1 MPRHTTRL
9 FGRHSLILASTIALA
24 CALCGVARA
33 DCLDDAAAFQHV
45 SVALMRGIAQ
55 VESGMNP
62 NAVNTNTNGTVD
74 IGLMQINSTWLPT
87 LAREGITRESLFDAC
102 TNAYVG
108 AWILSQNIRQLGPN
122 WNAIGAYN
130 SASPDKRLA
139 YARKVYDAIR
149 TMPDSPDTPMPI
161 LPPSFTPP
169 QQAQTYNPFAS
180 LSVSAP
186 PVTRA
191 RTISPASPPAPPQG
205 GPAGP
210 AGTYNFGWTVTGADQ
225 AKPTQVFDDGARVYV
240 QFSDMK
246 HVPAIFTETSAGRV
260 LMSWELQF
268 PYAVVTRPAQTLIFQ
283 LGPFEARAQR
293 SAAAAGMTAQS
304 RDGRHGDG
312 RRIGPGI
319 EETGRCGSECRDE
332 HGRQHDSE
340 THGLGRCA
348 VVREYAVHVGNG
360 GGLAF
365 DREYS
370 RHAADGHHVE
380 HAATRAGSSTGRGR
394 SAVARQRRRA
404 VVHLEVTRV
413 RSHAYRGDRFRAV
426 RGSWDAPRFMTYP
439 RR

>member
-108 AWILSQNIRQLGPN
+108 AWILSQNIRQLGAN
-122 WNAIGAYN
+122 WTAIGAYN
-130 SASPDKRLA
+130 AASPDKRLA

-169 QQAQTYNPFAS
+169 QQVQAYNPFAS

-186 PVTRA
+186 PAARA
-191 RTISPASPPAPPQG
+191 RTLSPAAPPPPPQG

-225 AKPTQVFDDGARVYV
+225 AKPTQVFDDGARIYV

-246 HVPAIFTETSAGRV
+246 HVPAIFTETSSGRV

-268 PYAVVTRPAQTLIFQ
+268 PYAVLTRPAQTLIFQ

-293 SAAAAGMTAQS
+293 GAAGATTQAGAGTAAGAPRSGATTAATTPAGKPHANASAKRTASADALWYLNTPSTSGAAATANTANTAPAS
-304 RDGRHGDG
+304 TSS
-312 RRIGPGI
+312 PSSN
-319 EETGRCGSECRDE
+319 TPA
-332 HGRQHDSE
+332 
-340 THGLGRCA
+340 TWPTA
-348 VVREYAVHVGNG
+348 VTSNTPP
-360 GGLAF
+360 
-365 DREYS
+365 
-370 RHAADGHHVE
+370 
-380 HAATRAGSSTGRGR
+380 AATPQAPAARVST
-394 SAVARQRRRA
+394 
-404 VVHLEVTRV
+404 
-413 RSHAYRGDRFRAV
+413 
-426 RGSWDAPRFMTYP
+426 DALWYISK
-439 RR
+439 

>member
-1 MPRHTTRL
+1 MPRHTTRPL
-9 FGRHSLILASTIALA
+9 SRDTLTIASTLALS
-24 CALCGVARA
+24 CALSGVARA

-45 SVALMRGIAQ
+45 SVSLMRGIAQ

-108 AWILSQNIRQLGPN
+108 AWILSQNIRQLGAN

-191 RTISPASPPAPPQG
+191 RTISPGSPPPPPQG

-293 SAAAAGMTAQS
+293 SAAAAGMTAQAGTAGTATAGAS
-304 RDGRHGDG
+304 ASASKKSAG
-312 RRIGPGI
+312 
-319 EETGRCGSECRDE
+319 T
-332 HGRQHDSE
+332 
-340 THGLGRCA
+340 
-348 VVREYAVHVGNG
+348 
-360 GGLAF
+360 
-365 DREYS
+365 
-370 RHAADGHHVE
+370 AAN
-380 HAATRAGSSTGRGR
+380 AATNTPPNTTAKRTASADALWYLNTPSTSGTATASPSTANIPATLPTAITSNTPPPTPAQAPAAQPSRA
-394 SAVARQRRRA
+394 SA
-404 VVHLEVTRV
+404 
-413 RSHAYRGDRFRAV
+413 
-426 RGSWDAPRFMTYP
+426 DALWYISK
-439 RR
+439 

>member
-1 MPRHTTRL
+1 MPRQTTRSISRATL
-9 FGRHSLILASTIALA
+9 KIAATIAMS
-24 CALCGVARA
+24 CALHGIARA

-45 SVALMRGIAQ
+45 SVSLMRGIAQ

-62 NAVNTNTNGTVD
+62 SAVNTNTNGTVD

-108 AWILSQNIRQLGPN
+108 AWILSQNIRQLGAN

-169 QQAQTYNPFAS
+169 QQAQAYNPFAS

-186 PVTRA
+186 QQVTRP
-191 RTISPASPPAPPQG
+191 RTISSAPPPPPPQG

-225 AKPTQVFDDGARVYV
+225 AKPTQVFDDGARIYV

-246 HVPAIFTETSAGRV
+246 HLPAIFTETSSGRV

-268 PYAVVTRPAQTLIFQ
+268 PYAVLTRPAQTLIFQ

-293 SAAAAGMTAQS
+293 SAGNGAGMTAQS
-304 RDGRHGDG
+304 G
-312 RRIGPGI
+312 
-319 EETGRCGSECRDE
+319 TGGTATAAAAAAGSKK
-332 HGRQHDSE
+332 SAN
-340 THGLGRCA
+340 T
-348 VVREYAVHVGNG
+348 
-360 GGLAF
+360 
-365 DREYS
+365 
-370 RHAADGHHVE
+370 AANAAASP
-380 HAATRAGSSTGRGR
+380 AATASKRTASADALWYVNTPSTSGTTAASPSTANIPATLPTAITSNTPPPAPAQVPAAAAQPSRA
-394 SAVARQRRRA
+394 SA
-404 VVHLEVTRV
+404 
-413 RSHAYRGDRFRAV
+413 
-426 RGSWDAPRFMTYP
+426 DALWYISK
-439 RR
+439 

>member
-1 MPRHTTRL
+1 MSRHTTRPL
-9 FGRHSLILASTIALA
+9 SRHTLTLASTIALS
-24 CALCGVARA
+24 CALSGVARA

-169 QQAQTYNPFAS
+169 QQAQTYNPFSS

-186 PVTRA
+186 PVARA
-191 RTISPASPPAPPQG
+191 RTISPGSPPAAPQG

-293 SAAAAGMTAQS
+293 SAAAAGMTAQAGTATAGAS
-304 RDGRHGDG
+304 ASASKKSAG
-312 RRIGPGI
+312 
-319 EETGRCGSECRDE
+319 T
-332 HGRQHDSE
+332 
-340 THGLGRCA
+340 A
-348 VVREYAVHVGNG
+348 MN
-360 GGLAF
+360 
-365 DREYS
+365 
-370 RHAADGHHVE
+370 
-380 HAATRAGSSTGRGR
+380 AATNTAANTPAKRTASADALWYVNTPSTSGTATASPSTANIPATLPTAITSNTPPPAPAQAPAAQPSRA
-394 SAVARQRRRA
+394 SA
-404 VVHLEVTRV
+404 
-413 RSHAYRGDRFRAV
+413 
-426 RGSWDAPRFMTYP
+426 DALWYISK
-439 RR
+439 

>member
-1 MPRHTTRL
+1 MPRQTARSISHATPK
-9 FGRHSLILASTIALA
+9 LAATIALS
-24 CALCGVARA
+24 CALHGFARA
-33 DCLDDAAAFQHV
+33 DCLDDAATFQKV
-45 SVALMRGIAQ
+45 SVSLLRGIAQ

-108 AWILSQNIRQLGPN
+108 AWILSQNIRQLGAN

-149 TMPDSPDTPMPI
+149 TLPDSPDTPMPI

-169 QQAQTYNPFAS
+169 QQVQAYNPFAS

-186 PVTRA
+186 PVTRP
-191 RTISPASPPAPPQG
+191 RTLAPAAPPPQPQG

-225 AKPTQVFDDGARVYV
+225 AKPTQVFDDGARIYV

-246 HVPAIFTETSAGRV
+246 HVPAIFTETSSGRV

-268 PYAVVTRPAQTLIFQ
+268 PYAVLTRPAQTLIFQ

-293 SAAAAGMTAQS
+293 GAAGTTAQAGAGTAAGTQRSGTTAATAPAAKQPAANASSRRAASADALWYLDTPSTSGSATTASTATTSSSSAPATWPTAVTSNTPPPAATTQPPAAAT
-304 RDGRHGDG
+304 
-312 RRIGPGI
+312 P
-319 EETGRCGSECRDE
+319 
-332 HGRQHDSE
+332 
-340 THGLGRCA
+340 
-348 VVREYAVHVGNG
+348 
-360 GGLAF
+360 
-365 DREYS
+365 
-370 RHAADGHHVE
+370 
-380 HAATRAGSSTGRGR
+380 ATRVNT
-394 SAVARQRRRA
+394 
-404 VVHLEVTRV
+404 
-413 RSHAYRGDRFRAV
+413 
-426 RGSWDAPRFMTYP
+426 DALWYISK
-439 RR
+439 

>member
-1 MPRHTTRL
+1 MPRHTTRSISRKTL
-9 FGRHSLILASTIALA
+9 RVASTIAMS
-24 CALCGVARA
+24 CALHGVARA
-33 DCLDDAAAFQHV
+33 DCLDDAATFQHV
-45 SVALMRGIAQ
+45 SVSLMRGIAQ

-108 AWILSQNIRQLGPN
+108 AWILSQNIRQLGAN

-169 QQAQTYNPFAS
+169 QQAQAYNPFAS
-180 LSVSAP
+180 LSVSAS
-186 PVTRA
+186 PVTRP
-191 RTISPASPPAPPQG
+191 RTVSAAPPPPPPQG

-210 AGTYNFGWTVTGADQ
+210 AGTYNFGWSVTGADQ
-225 AKPTQVFDDGARVYV
+225 AKPTQVFDDGARIYV

-268 PYAVVTRPAQTLIFQ
+268 PYAVLTRPAQTLIFQ
-283 LGPFEARAQR
+283 LGAFEARAQR
-293 SAAAAGMTAQS
+293 SAAAAGMTAQA
-304 RDGRHGDG
+304 G
-312 RRIGPGI
+312 
-319 EETGRCGSECRDE
+319 
-332 HGRQHDSE
+332 
-340 THGLGRCA
+340 
-348 VVREYAVHVGNG
+348 
-360 GGLAF
+360 
-365 DREYS
+365 
-370 RHAADGHHVE
+370 AAGAAPAAASKKPA
-380 HAATRAGSSTGRGR
+380 AATATNAATNTATGSPAKRTASAAALWYLNTPSTSGTSGT
-394 SAVARQRRRA
+394 SAASPSTANLPATLPTAITSNTPPPAPAQA
-404 VVHLEVTRV
+404 QAPAAAAQPSRV
-413 RSHAYRGDRFRAV
+413 ST
-426 RGSWDAPRFMTYP
+426 DALWYISK
-439 RR
+439 

>member
-1 MPRHTTRL
+1 MPRHTTRPL
-9 FGRHSLILASTIALA
+9 SRDTLTLASTIALS

-45 SVALMRGIAQ
+45 SVSLMRGIAQ

-191 RTISPASPPAPPQG
+191 RTVSPAPPPPPQG

-225 AKPTQVFDDGARVYV
+225 AKPTQVFDDGARTYV

-293 SAAAAGMTAQS
+293 GAAAAGMTAQA
-304 RDGRHGDG
+304 GTAG
-312 RRIGPGI
+312 
-319 EETGRCGSECRDE
+319 
-332 HGRQHDSE
+332 
-340 THGLGRCA
+340 
-348 VVREYAVHVGNG
+348 
-360 GGLAF
+360 
-365 DREYS
+365 
-370 RHAADGHHVE
+370 
-380 HAATRAGSSTGRGR
+380 AATAGASASAPASKKSAGTAASTTTNAAANTAAKRTA
-394 SAVARQRRRA
+394 SADALWYVNTPSTSGTATASPSTANVPATLPTA
-404 VVHLEVTRV
+404 VTSNTPPPAPAQAPAAAAQPSRV
-413 RSHAYRGDRFRAV
+413 SA
-426 RGSWDAPRFMTYP
+426 DALWYISK
-439 RR
+439 

>member
-1 MPRHTTRL
+1 MSC
-9 FGRHSLILASTIALA
+9 SLH
-24 CALCGVARA
+24 GVARA
-33 DCLDDAAAFQHV
+33 DCLDDAATFQHV
-45 SVALMRGIAQ
+45 SVSLMRGIAQ

-62 NAVNTNTNGTVD
+62 SAVNTNTNGTVD

-169 QQAQTYNPFAS
+169 QQAQAYNPFAS
-180 LSVSAP
+180 LSASAPQQVTRPRTISSAP
-186 PVTRA
+186 P
-191 RTISPASPPAPPQG
+191 PPPQG

-210 AGTYNFGWTVTGADQ
+210 AGSYNFGWTVTGADQ
-225 AKPTQVFDDGARVYV
+225 AKPTQVFDDGARIYV

-246 HVPAIFTETSAGRV
+246 HVPAIFTETSSGRV

-268 PYAVVTRPAQTLIFQ
+268 PYAVLTRPAQTLIFQ

-293 SAAAAGMTAQS
+293 SAGNGAGMTAQA
-304 RDGRHGDG
+304 G
-312 RRIGPGI
+312 
-319 EETGRCGSECRDE
+319 TGS
-332 HGRQHDSE
+332 
-340 THGLGRCA
+340 T
-348 VVREYAVHVGNG
+348 
-360 GGLAF
+360 
-365 DREYS
+365 
-370 RHAADGHHVE
+370 
-380 HAATRAGSSTGRGR
+380 AATAAAGSKKSANTATNTAAGPAATPAKRTASADALWYVNTPSTSGTTAASPSTANIPATLPTAITSNTPPPAPGQVPAAAAQP
-394 SAVARQRRRA
+394 SRA
-404 VVHLEVTRV
+404 N
-413 RSHAYRGDRFRAV
+413 A
-426 RGSWDAPRFMTYP
+426 DALWYISK
-439 RR
+439 

>member
-1 MPRHTTRL
+1 MPRHTTRPL
-9 FGRHSLILASTIALA
+9 SRRTLTLASTIALS
-24 CALCGVARA
+24 CALGGVARA
-33 DCLDDAAAFQHV
+33 DCLDDAATFQHV
-45 SVALMRGIAQ
+45 SVSLMRGIAQ

-191 RTISPASPPAPPQG
+191 RTISPAAPPPPTQG

-225 AKPTQVFDDGARVYV
+225 AKPTQVFDDGARIYV

-246 HVPAIFTETSAGRV
+246 HVPAIFTETSSGRV

-268 PYAVVTRPAQTLIFQ
+268 PYAVLTRPAQTLIFQ

-293 SAAAAGMTAQS
+293 GAAAAGMTAQ
-304 RDGRHGDG
+304 
-312 RRIGPGI
+312 
-319 EETGRCGSECRDE
+319 
-332 HGRQHDSE
+332 
-340 THGLGRCA
+340 
-348 VVREYAVHVGNG
+348 G
-360 GGLAF
+360 GTAG
-365 DREYS
+365 
-370 RHAADGHHVE
+370 AAGTATASKKSAGTAANAAPNMTAKRTASADALWYVNTPSTSGTAAASPSTANIPATLPTAITSNAPPPAPAQAP
-380 HAATRAGSSTGRGR
+380 AATAQPSRA
-394 SAVARQRRRA
+394 SA
-404 VVHLEVTRV
+404 
-413 RSHAYRGDRFRAV
+413 
-426 RGSWDAPRFMTYP
+426 DALWYISK
-439 RR
+439 

>member
-1 MPRHTTRL
+1 MPRHTSRPL
-9 FGRHSLILASTIALA
+9 GRATPTIASTIALS

-45 SVALMRGIAQ
+45 SVSLMRGIAQ

-191 RTISPASPPAPPQG
+191 RTISPASPPPPPQG

-293 SAAAAGMTAQS
+293 GAAAAGMTAQA
-304 RDGRHGDG
+304 GTAGTA
-312 RRIGPGI
+312 
-319 EETGRCGSECRDE
+319 TGGASKK
-332 HGRQHDSE
+332 S
-340 THGLGRCA
+340 A
-348 VVREYAVHVGNG
+348 
-360 GGLAF
+360 
-365 DREYS
+365 S
-370 RHAADGHHVE
+370 AAAN
-380 HAATRAGSSTGRGR
+380 AATNAAPNTAAKRTASADALWYVNTPSTSGTAAASPSTANIPATLPTAITSNTPPPAPAQAPAAQPSRA
-394 SAVARQRRRA
+394 SA
-404 VVHLEVTRV
+404 
-413 RSHAYRGDRFRAV
+413 
-426 RGSWDAPRFMTYP
+426 DALWYISK
-439 RR
+439 

>member
-1 MPRHTTRL
+1 MPRHITRPL
-9 FGRHSLILASTIALA
+9 SRDTLTVASTIALS

-45 SVALMRGIAQ
+45 SVSLMRGIAQ

-191 RTISPASPPAPPQG
+191 RSISPAAPPPPPQG

-225 AKPTQVFDDGARVYV
+225 AKPTQVFDDGARIYV

-246 HVPAIFTETSAGRV
+246 HVPAIFTETSSGRV

-268 PYAVVTRPAQTLIFQ
+268 PYAVLTRPAQTLIFQ

-293 SAAAAGMTAQS
+293 GAAGMTAQ
-304 RDGRHGDG
+304 GGAG
-312 RRIGPGI
+312 
-319 EETGRCGSECRDE
+319 TGTQRSGA
-332 HGRQHDSE
+332 
-340 THGLGRCA
+340 TTA
-348 VVREYAVHVGNG
+348 TA
-360 GGLAF
+360 
-365 DREYS
+365 
-370 RHAADGHHVE
+370 
-380 HAATRAGSSTGRGR
+380 AATAPAAKQQAANASTKRTASADALWYLNTPSTSGSASTASTANGAPA
-394 SAVARQRRRA
+394 SAPSNMPATWPTA
-404 VVHLEVTRV
+404 VTSNTPPPAMPQAPAAATPATRV
-413 RSHAYRGDRFRAV
+413 ST
-426 RGSWDAPRFMTYP
+426 DALWYISK
-439 RR
+439 

>member
-1 MPRHTTRL
+1 MPRHTTRPL
-9 FGRHSLILASTIALA
+9 SRDTLTLVSTIALS

-45 SVALMRGIAQ
+45 SVSLMRGIAQ

-191 RTISPASPPAPPQG
+191 RTVSPAPPPPPQG

-225 AKPTQVFDDGARVYV
+225 AKPTQVFDDGARIYV

-293 SAAAAGMTAQS
+293 GAAAAGMTAQA
-304 RDGRHGDG
+304 G
-312 RRIGPGI
+312 
-319 EETGRCGSECRDE
+319 T
-332 HGRQHDSE
+332 
-340 THGLGRCA
+340 
-348 VVREYAVHVGNG
+348 
-360 GGLAF
+360 
-365 DREYS
+365 
-370 RHAADGHHVE
+370 AA
-380 HAATRAGSSTGRGR
+380 AATAGASASASKKSAGTAANTTTNAAANTAAKRTASADALWYVNTPSTSGTATASPSTANVPATLPTAVTSNTPPPAPAQAPAAAAQPSRV
-394 SAVARQRRRA
+394 SA
-404 VVHLEVTRV
+404 
-413 RSHAYRGDRFRAV
+413 
-426 RGSWDAPRFMTYP
+426 DALWYISK
-439 RR
+439 

>member
-1 MPRHTTRL
+1 MPRHTTRPL
-9 FGRHSLILASTIALA
+9 SRDTLPLVSTIALS

-45 SVALMRGIAQ
+45 SVSLMRGIAQ

-191 RTISPASPPAPPQG
+191 RTVSPAPPQG

-225 AKPTQVFDDGARVYV
+225 AKPTQVFDDGARIYV

-293 SAAAAGMTAQS
+293 GAAAAGMTAQA
-304 RDGRHGDG
+304 GTAG
-312 RRIGPGI
+312 
-319 EETGRCGSECRDE
+319 
-332 HGRQHDSE
+332 
-340 THGLGRCA
+340 
-348 VVREYAVHVGNG
+348 
-360 GGLAF
+360 
-365 DREYS
+365 
-370 RHAADGHHVE
+370 
-380 HAATRAGSSTGRGR
+380 AATAGASASASASASKKSAGTAANTTTNAAANTAAKRTASADALWYVNTPSTSGTATASPSTANVPATLPTAVTSNTPPPAPAQAPAAAAQPSRV
-394 SAVARQRRRA
+394 SA
-404 VVHLEVTRV
+404 
-413 RSHAYRGDRFRAV
+413 
-426 RGSWDAPRFMTYP
+426 DALWYISK
-439 RR
+439 

>member
-1 MPRHTTRL
+1 MPRHTTRSISRKTL
-9 FGRHSLILASTIALA
+9 RVASTIAMS
-24 CALCGVARA
+24 CALHGVARA
-33 DCLDDAAAFQHV
+33 DCLDDAATFQHV
-45 SVALMRGIAQ
+45 SVSLMRGIAQ

-108 AWILSQNIRQLGPN
+108 AWILSQNIRQLGAN

-169 QQAQTYNPFAS
+169 QQAQAYNPFAS
-180 LSVSAP
+180 LSVSAS
-186 PVTRA
+186 PVTRP
-191 RTISPASPPAPPQG
+191 RTVSAAPPPPPPQG

-210 AGTYNFGWTVTGADQ
+210 AGTYNFGWSVTGADQ
-225 AKPTQVFDDGARVYV
+225 AKPTQVFDDGARIYV

-268 PYAVVTRPAQTLIFQ
+268 PYAVLTRPAQTLIFQ
-283 LGPFEARAQR
+283 LGAFEARAQR
-293 SAAAAGMTAQS
+293 SAAAAGMTAQA
-304 RDGRHGDG
+304 G
-312 RRIGPGI
+312 
-319 EETGRCGSECRDE
+319 
-332 HGRQHDSE
+332 
-340 THGLGRCA
+340 
-348 VVREYAVHVGNG
+348 
-360 GGLAF
+360 
-365 DREYS
+365 
-370 RHAADGHHVE
+370 AAGAAPAAASKKPA
-380 HAATRAGSSTGRGR
+380 AATATNAATNTATGSPAKRTASADALWYLNTPSTSGTSGT
-394 SAVARQRRRA
+394 SAASPSTANLPATLPTAITSNTPPPAPAQA
-404 VVHLEVTRV
+404 QAPAAAAQPSRV
-413 RSHAYRGDRFRAV
+413 ST
-426 RGSWDAPRFMTYP
+426 DALWYISK
-439 RR
+439 

>member
-1 MPRHTTRL
+1 MPRQTARSISHATPK
-9 FGRHSLILASTIALA
+9 IAATIALS
-24 CALCGVARA
+24 CALHGFARA
-33 DCLDDAAAFQHV
+33 DCLDDAATFQKV
-45 SVALMRGIAQ
+45 SVSLLRGIAQ

-87 LAREGITRESLFDAC
+87 LAREGISRESLFDAC

-108 AWILSQNIRQLGPN
+108 AWILSQNIRQLGAN

-169 QQAQTYNPFAS
+169 QQVQAYNPFAS
-180 LSVSAP
+180 LSVSTP
-186 PVTRA
+186 PVARA
-191 RTISPASPPAPPQG
+191 RTLAPAAPPPQPQG

-225 AKPTQVFDDGARVYV
+225 AKPTQVFDDGARIYV

-246 HVPAIFTETSAGRV
+246 HVPAIFTETSSGRV

-268 PYAVVTRPAQTLIFQ
+268 PYAVLTRPAQTLIFQ

-293 SAAAAGMTAQS
+293 GAAGATAQAGTGAGAAAGTARS
-304 RDGRHGDG
+304 GA
-312 RRIGPGI
+312 
-319 EETGRCGSECRDE
+319 T
-332 HGRQHDSE
+332 
-340 THGLGRCA
+340 
-348 VVREYAVHVGNG
+348 
-360 GGLAF
+360 
-365 DREYS
+365 
-370 RHAADGHHVE
+370 
-380 HAATRAGSSTGRGR
+380 AATAATAPTVKHTANALWYIDTASTSGSTATSSTANT
-394 SAVARQRRRA
+394 STASTTSQTPATWPTAVTSNPPPPVATPQAPAATKPAAR
-404 VVHLEVTRV
+404 VST
-413 RSHAYRGDRFRAV
+413 
-426 RGSWDAPRFMTYP
+426 DALWYISK
-439 RR
+439 

>member
-1 MPRHTTRL
+1 MPRQTTRSISRDTL
-9 FGRHSLILASTIALA
+9 KIAATIALS
-24 CALCGVARA
+24 CALAGVARA

-45 SVALMRGIAQ
+45 SVSLMRGIAQ

-62 NAVNTNTNGTVD
+62 SAVNTNTNGTVD

-108 AWILSQNIRQLGPN
+108 AWILSQNIRQLGAN

-169 QQAQTYNPFAS
+169 QQAQAYNPFAS

-186 PVTRA
+186 QQVTRP
-191 RTISPASPPAPPQG
+191 RTISSAPPPPPPQG

-210 AGTYNFGWTVTGADQ
+210 AGSYNFGWTVTGADQ
-225 AKPTQVFDDGARVYV
+225 AKPTQVFDDGARIYV

-246 HVPAIFTETSAGRV
+246 HVPAIFTETSSGRV

-268 PYAVVTRPAQTLIFQ
+268 PYAVLTRPAQTLIFQ

-293 SAAAAGMTAQS
+293 SAGNGAGMTAQA
-304 RDGRHGDG
+304 G
-312 RRIGPGI
+312 
-319 EETGRCGSECRDE
+319 TGGAAAAAGSKK
-332 HGRQHDSE
+332 SAN
-340 THGLGRCA
+340 TA
-348 VVREYAVHVGNG
+348 TNT
-360 GGLAF
+360 
-365 DREYS
+365 
-370 RHAADGHHVE
+370 AANPAA
-380 HAATRAGSSTGRGR
+380 AATAAKRTASADALWYVNTPSTSGTAAASPSTANMPATLPTAITSNTPPPAPAQVPAAAAQPSRA
-394 SAVARQRRRA
+394 SA
-404 VVHLEVTRV
+404 
-413 RSHAYRGDRFRAV
+413 
-426 RGSWDAPRFMTYP
+426 DALWYISK
-439 RR
+439 

>member
-1 MPRHTTRL
+1 MPRHTTRPL
-9 FGRHSLILASTIALA
+9 SRDTLTLVSTIALS

-45 SVALMRGIAQ
+45 SVSLMRGIAQ

-191 RTISPASPPAPPQG
+191 RTVSPAPPPPPQG

-225 AKPTQVFDDGARVYV
+225 AKPTQVFDDGARIYV

-293 SAAAAGMTAQS
+293 GAAAAGMTAQA
-304 RDGRHGDG
+304 GTAG
-312 RRIGPGI
+312 
-319 EETGRCGSECRDE
+319 
-332 HGRQHDSE
+332 
-340 THGLGRCA
+340 
-348 VVREYAVHVGNG
+348 
-360 GGLAF
+360 
-365 DREYS
+365 
-370 RHAADGHHVE
+370 
-380 HAATRAGSSTGRGR
+380 AATAGASASASASKKSAGTAANTTTNAAANTAAKRTASADALWYVNTPSTSGTATASPSTANVPATLPTAVTSNTPPPAPAQAPAAAAQPSRV
-394 SAVARQRRRA
+394 SA
-404 VVHLEVTRV
+404 
-413 RSHAYRGDRFRAV
+413 
-426 RGSWDAPRFMTYP
+426 DALWYISK
-439 RR
+439 

>member
-1 MPRHTTRL
+1 MPRQTTRSISRDTL
-9 FGRHSLILASTIALA
+9 KIAATIALS
-24 CALCGVARA
+24 CALAGVARA

-45 SVALMRGIAQ
+45 SVSLMRGIAQ

-62 NAVNTNTNGTVD
+62 SAVNTNTNGTVD

-108 AWILSQNIRQLGPN
+108 AWILSQNIRQLGAN

-169 QQAQTYNPFAS
+169 QQAQAYNPFAS

-186 PVTRA
+186 QQVTRP
-191 RTISPASPPAPPQG
+191 RTISSAPPPPPPQG

-210 AGTYNFGWTVTGADQ
+210 AGSYNFGWTVTGADQ
-225 AKPTQVFDDGARVYV
+225 AKPTQVFDDGARIYV

-246 HVPAIFTETSAGRV
+246 HVPAIFTETSSGRV

-268 PYAVVTRPAQTLIFQ
+268 PYAVLTRPAQTLIFQ

-293 SAAAAGMTAQS
+293 SAGNGAGMTAQA
-304 RDGRHGDG
+304 G
-312 RRIGPGI
+312 
-319 EETGRCGSECRDE
+319 TGG
-332 HGRQHDSE
+332 
-340 THGLGRCA
+340 
-348 VVREYAVHVGNG
+348 
-360 GGLAF
+360 
-365 DREYS
+365 
-370 RHAADGHHVE
+370 AAAAAGAKKSAN
-380 HAATRAGSSTGRGR
+380 AATSTAANPAAAKRTASADALWYVNTPSTSGTAAASPSTANIPATLPTAITSNTPPPAPAQVPAATAQPSRA
-394 SAVARQRRRA
+394 SA
-404 VVHLEVTRV
+404 
-413 RSHAYRGDRFRAV
+413 
-426 RGSWDAPRFMTYP
+426 DALWYISK
-439 RR
+439 

>member
-1 MPRHTTRL
+1 MPRHTTRPL
-9 FGRHSLILASTIALA
+9 SRDTLNLASTIALS

-45 SVALMRGIAQ
+45 SVSLMRGIAQ

-191 RTISPASPPAPPQG
+191 RTVSPAPPPPPQG

-225 AKPTQVFDDGARVYV
+225 AKPTQVFDDGARIYV

-293 SAAAAGMTAQS
+293 GAAAAGMTAQA
-304 RDGRHGDG
+304 GTAG
-312 RRIGPGI
+312 
-319 EETGRCGSECRDE
+319 
-332 HGRQHDSE
+332 
-340 THGLGRCA
+340 
-348 VVREYAVHVGNG
+348 
-360 GGLAF
+360 
-365 DREYS
+365 
-370 RHAADGHHVE
+370 
-380 HAATRAGSSTGRGR
+380 AATAGASASASASKKSAGTAANTTTNAAANTAAKRTASADALWYVNTPSTSGTATASPSTANIPATLPTAVTSNTPPPAPAQAPAAAAPPSRV
-394 SAVARQRRRA
+394 SA
-404 VVHLEVTRV
+404 
-413 RSHAYRGDRFRAV
+413 
-426 RGSWDAPRFMTYP
+426 DALWYISK
-439 RR
+439 

>member
-1 MPRHTTRL
+1 MPRQTARSISHATPK
-9 FGRHSLILASTIALA
+9 IAATIALS
-24 CALCGVARA
+24 CALHGFAQA
-33 DCLDDAAAFQHV
+33 DCLDDAATFQKV
-45 SVALMRGIAQ
+45 SVSLLRGIAQ

-108 AWILSQNIRQLGPN
+108 AWILSQNIRQLGAN

-130 SASPDKRLA
+130 AASPDKRLA

-169 QQAQTYNPFAS
+169 QQVQPYNPFAS

-186 PVTRA
+186 PVARA
-191 RTISPASPPAPPQG
+191 RTLAPAAPPPQPQG

-225 AKPTQVFDDGARVYV
+225 AKPTQVFDDGARIYV

-246 HVPAIFTETSAGRV
+246 HVPAIFTETSSGRV

-268 PYAVVTRPAQTLIFQ
+268 PYAVLTRPAQTLIFQ

-293 SAAAAGMTAQS
+293 GAGAAAAATAQGGTGTTAGTQ
-304 RDGRHGDG
+304 R
-312 RRIGPGI
+312 PGA
-319 EETGRCGSECRDE
+319 TA
-332 HGRQHDSE
+332 
-340 THGLGRCA
+340 T
-348 VVREYAVHVGNG
+348 
-360 GGLAF
+360 
-365 DREYS
+365 
-370 RHAADGHHVE
+370 
-380 HAATRAGSSTGRGR
+380 AATAAAAPTAKHGANASAKRTTSSDALWYIDTASTSGSAATASTANSSPA
-394 SAVARQRRRA
+394 SATSPTPATWPTAVTSNTPAPVATPQA
-404 VVHLEVTRV
+404 PATTKPAARV
-413 RSHAYRGDRFRAV
+413 ST
-426 RGSWDAPRFMTYP
+426 DALWYISK
-439 RR
+439 

>member
-1 MPRHTTRL
+1 MPRQTARSMNHATPK
-9 FGRHSLILASTIALA
+9 IAATIALS
-24 CALCGVARA
+24 CALHGFARA
-33 DCLDDAAAFQHV
+33 DCLDDAATFQKV
-45 SVALMRGIAQ
+45 SVSLLRGIAQ

-87 LAREGITRESLFDAC
+87 LAREGISRESLFDAC

-108 AWILSQNIRQLGPN
+108 AWILSQNIRQLGAN

-169 QQAQTYNPFAS
+169 QQVQAYNPFAS

-186 PVTRA
+186 PAARA
-191 RTISPASPPAPPQG
+191 RTLAPAAPPPPPQG

-225 AKPTQVFDDGARVYV
+225 AKPTQVFDDGARIYV

-246 HVPAIFTETSAGRV
+246 HVPAIFTETSSGRV

-268 PYAVVTRPAQTLIFQ
+268 PYAVLTRPAQTLIFQ

-293 SAAAAGMTAQS
+293 GAAGATAQAGTGTAAGTQRSGAAATAATSPTVKHTSDASAKRTASSDALWYIDTASTSGSAATSSTANTSTTSTTSQT
-304 RDGRHGDG
+304 
-312 RRIGPGI
+312 PA
-319 EETGRCGSECRDE
+319 TWP
-332 HGRQHDSE
+332 
-340 THGLGRCA
+340 TA
-348 VVREYAVHVGNG
+348 VTSNTPPPVATPQ
-360 GGLAF
+360 AP
-365 DREYS
+365 
-370 RHAADGHHVE
+370 
-380 HAATRAGSSTGRGR
+380 AATKPAARVST
-394 SAVARQRRRA
+394 
-404 VVHLEVTRV
+404 
-413 RSHAYRGDRFRAV
+413 
-426 RGSWDAPRFMTYP
+426 DALWYLSK
-439 RR
+439 

>member
-1 MPRHTTRL
+1 M
-9 FGRHSLILASTIALA
+9 S
-24 CALCGVARA
+24 CALHGVARA

-45 SVALMRGIAQ
+45 SVSLMRGIAQ

-62 NAVNTNTNGTVD
+62 SAVNTNTNGTVD

-108 AWILSQNIRQLGPN
+108 AWILSQNIRQLGAN

-169 QQAQTYNPFAS
+169 QQAQAYNPFAS

-186 PVTRA
+186 QQVTRP
-191 RTISPASPPAPPQG
+191 RTISSAPPPPPQG

-225 AKPTQVFDDGARVYV
+225 AKPTQVFDDGARIYV

-246 HVPAIFTETSAGRV
+246 HLPAIFTETSSGRV

-268 PYAVVTRPAQTLIFQ
+268 PYAVLTRPAQTLIFQ

-293 SAAAAGMTAQS
+293 SAGNGAGMTAQA
-304 RDGRHGDG
+304 G
-312 RRIGPGI
+312 
-319 EETGRCGSECRDE
+319 TGSTATAAGSKK
-332 HGRQHDSE
+332 S
-340 THGLGRCA
+340 A
-348 VVREYAVHVGNG
+348 N
-360 GGLAF
+360 
-365 DREYS
+365 
-370 RHAADGHHVE
+370 AAANAAASP
-380 HAATRAGSSTGRGR
+380 AATASKRTASADALWYVNTPSTSGTTAASPSTANVPATLPTAITSNTPPPAPAQVPAAAAQPSRA
-394 SAVARQRRRA
+394 SA
-404 VVHLEVTRV
+404 
-413 RSHAYRGDRFRAV
+413 
-426 RGSWDAPRFMTYP
+426 DALWYISK
-439 RR
+439 

>member
-1 MPRHTTRL
+1 MPRHITRPL
-9 FGRHSLILASTIALA
+9 SRDTLTIASTIALS

-45 SVALMRGIAQ
+45 SVSLMRGIAQ

-191 RTISPASPPAPPQG
+191 RTISPAAPPPPTQG

-225 AKPTQVFDDGARVYV
+225 AKPTQVFDDGARIYV

-246 HVPAIFTETSAGRV
+246 HVPAIFTETSSGRV

-268 PYAVVTRPAQTLIFQ
+268 PYAVLTRPAQTLIFQ

-293 SAAAAGMTAQS
+293 GAAAAGMTAQAGTANTANTATAGASASASKKSASTAANAAPNTTAKRTASADALWYVNTPSTSGTAAASPSTANIPATLPTAITSNTPPPAPAQAPAAAAQPS
-304 RDGRHGDG
+304 RV
-312 RRIGPGI
+312 
-319 EETGRCGSECRDE
+319 S
-332 HGRQHDSE
+332 
-340 THGLGRCA
+340 
-348 VVREYAVHVGNG
+348 
-360 GGLAF
+360 
-365 DREYS
+365 
-370 RHAADGHHVE
+370 AD
-380 HAATRAGSSTGRGR
+380 ALWYLSK
-394 SAVARQRRRA
+394 
-404 VVHLEVTRV
+404 
-413 RSHAYRGDRFRAV
+413 
-426 RGSWDAPRFMTYP
+426 
-439 RR
+439 

>member
-1 MPRHTTRL
+1 MPRQTTRSISRDTL
-9 FGRHSLILASTIALA
+9 KIAATIALS
-24 CALCGVARA
+24 CALAGVARA

-45 SVALMRGIAQ
+45 SVSLMRGIAQ

-62 NAVNTNTNGTVD
+62 SAVNTNTNGTVD

-108 AWILSQNIRQLGPN
+108 AWILWQNIRQLGAN

-169 QQAQTYNPFAS
+169 QQAQAYNPFAS

-186 PVTRA
+186 QQVTRP
-191 RTISPASPPAPPQG
+191 RTISSAPPPPPPQG

-210 AGTYNFGWTVTGADQ
+210 AGSYNFGWTVTGADQ
-225 AKPTQVFDDGARVYV
+225 AKPTQVFDDGARIYV

-246 HVPAIFTETSAGRV
+246 HVPAIFTETSSGRV

-268 PYAVVTRPAQTLIFQ
+268 PYAVLTRPAQTLIFQ

-293 SAAAAGMTAQS
+293 SAGNGAGMTAQA
-304 RDGRHGDG
+304 G
-312 RRIGPGI
+312 
-319 EETGRCGSECRDE
+319 TGG
-332 HGRQHDSE
+332 
-340 THGLGRCA
+340 
-348 VVREYAVHVGNG
+348 
-360 GGLAF
+360 
-365 DREYS
+365 
-370 RHAADGHHVE
+370 AAAAAGAKKSAN
-380 HAATRAGSSTGRGR
+380 AATSTAANPAAAATAAKRTASADALWYVNTPSTSGTAAASPSTENIPATLPTAITSNTPPPAPAQVPAAAAQPSRA
-394 SAVARQRRRA
+394 SA
-404 VVHLEVTRV
+404 
-413 RSHAYRGDRFRAV
+413 
-426 RGSWDAPRFMTYP
+426 DALWYISK
-439 RR
+439 

>member
-1 MPRHTTRL
+1 MNHATPK
-9 FGRHSLILASTIALA
+9 IAATIALS
-24 CALCGVARA
+24 CALHGFARA
-33 DCLDDAAAFQHV
+33 DCLDDAATFQKV
-45 SVALMRGIAQ
+45 SVSLLRGIAQ

-87 LAREGITRESLFDAC
+87 LAREGISRESLFDAC

-108 AWILSQNIRQLGPN
+108 AWILSQNIRQLGAN

-169 QQAQTYNPFAS
+169 QQVQAYNPFAS

-186 PVTRA
+186 PAARA
-191 RTISPASPPAPPQG
+191 RTLAPAAPPPQPQG

-225 AKPTQVFDDGARVYV
+225 AKPTQVFDDGARIYV

-246 HVPAIFTETSAGRV
+246 HVPAIFTETSSGRV

-268 PYAVVTRPAQTLIFQ
+268 PYAVLTRPAQTLIFQ

-293 SAAAAGMTAQS
+293 GAAGATAPA
-304 RDGRHGDG
+304 G
-312 RRIGPGI
+312 
-319 EETGRCGSECRDE
+319 TGNAAGTQRS
-332 HGRQHDSE
+332 
-340 THGLGRCA
+340 
-348 VVREYAVHVGNG
+348 G
-360 GGLAF
+360 GAATAAT
-365 DREYS
+365 S
-370 RHAADGHHVE
+370 PTTKHAADASAKRTTSSDALWYIDTASTSGS
-380 HAATRAGSSTGRGR
+380 AATSSTANT
-394 SAVARQRRRA
+394 STASTTSQTPATWPTAVTSNTPPPVATPQAPAATKPAAR
-404 VVHLEVTRV
+404 VST
-413 RSHAYRGDRFRAV
+413 
-426 RGSWDAPRFMTYP
+426 DALWYLSK
-439 RR
+439 

>member
-1 MPRHTTRL
+1 MPRHTTRPL
-9 FGRHSLILASTIALA
+9 SRDTLTLASTIALS

-45 SVALMRGIAQ
+45 SVSLMRGIAQ

-191 RTISPASPPAPPQG
+191 RTVSPAPPPPPQG

-225 AKPTQVFDDGARVYV
+225 AKPTQVFDDGARIYV

-293 SAAAAGMTAQS
+293 GAAAAGMTAQA
-304 RDGRHGDG
+304 GTAG
-312 RRIGPGI
+312 
-319 EETGRCGSECRDE
+319 
-332 HGRQHDSE
+332 
-340 THGLGRCA
+340 
-348 VVREYAVHVGNG
+348 
-360 GGLAF
+360 
-365 DREYS
+365 
-370 RHAADGHHVE
+370 
-380 HAATRAGSSTGRGR
+380 AATAGASASASASASKKSAGTAANTTTTAATNTAAKRTASADALWYVNTPSTSGTATASPSTANVPATLPTAVTSNTPPPAPAQAPAAAAQPSRV
-394 SAVARQRRRA
+394 SA
-404 VVHLEVTRV
+404 
-413 RSHAYRGDRFRAV
+413 
-426 RGSWDAPRFMTYP
+426 DALWYISK
-439 RR
+439 

>member
-1 MPRHTTRL
+1 MPRHTTRPL
-9 FGRHSLILASTIALA
+9 SRDTLTLASTIALS

-45 SVALMRGIAQ
+45 SVSLMRGIAQ

-191 RTISPASPPAPPQG
+191 RTVSPAPPPPPQG

-225 AKPTQVFDDGARVYV
+225 AKPTQVFDDGARIYV

-293 SAAAAGMTAQS
+293 GAAAAGMTAQA
-304 RDGRHGDG
+304 GTAG
-312 RRIGPGI
+312 
-319 EETGRCGSECRDE
+319 
-332 HGRQHDSE
+332 
-340 THGLGRCA
+340 
-348 VVREYAVHVGNG
+348 
-360 GGLAF
+360 
-365 DREYS
+365 
-370 RHAADGHHVE
+370 
-380 HAATRAGSSTGRGR
+380 AATAGASASASKKSAGTAANTTTNAAANTAAKRTASADALWYVNTPSTSGTAAASPSTANVPATLPTAVTSNTPPPAPAQAPAAAAQPSRV
-394 SAVARQRRRA
+394 SA
-404 VVHLEVTRV
+404 
-413 RSHAYRGDRFRAV
+413 
-426 RGSWDAPRFMTYP
+426 DALWYISK
-439 RR
+439 

>member
-1 MPRHTTRL
+1 MPCQTTRSISRETL
-9 FGRHSLILASTIALA
+9 KIASTIAMS
-24 CALCGVARA
+24 CALHGVARA

-169 QQAQTYNPFAS
+169 QQNQAYNPFAS

-186 PVTRA
+186 QQVTRP
-191 RTISPASPPAPPQG
+191 RTISSAPPPPPQG

-210 AGTYNFGWTVTGADQ
+210 AGTYNFGWSVTGADQ
-225 AKPTQVFDDGARVYV
+225 AKPTQVFDDGARIYV

-246 HVPAIFTETSAGRV
+246 HVPAIFTETSSGRV

-268 PYAVVTRPAQTLIFQ
+268 PYAVLTRPAQTLIFQ

-293 SAAAAGMTAQS
+293 GAAGGAGMTAQTGTTAQ
-304 RDGRHGDG
+304 R
-312 RRIGPGI
+312 PG
-319 EETGRCGSECRDE
+319 
-332 HGRQHDSE
+332 
-340 THGLGRCA
+340 
-348 VVREYAVHVGNG
+348 
-360 GGLAF
+360 
-365 DREYS
+365 
-370 RHAADGHHVE
+370 
-380 HAATRAGSSTGRGR
+380 AATAAASHSKKSADAAATTAANSAAKRTVSTDALWYLNTPSTSGSSAASPST
-394 SAVARQRRRA
+394 SNIPATLPTAVTSNTPPA
-404 VVHLEVTRV
+404 VPAQAPAQPSRV
-413 RSHAYRGDRFRAV
+413 ST
-426 RGSWDAPRFMTYP
+426 DALWYISK
-439 RR
+439 

>member
-1 MPRHTTRL
+1 MPCQTVR
-9 FGRHSLILASTIALA
+9 SLSRETLKIASTLAISAALH
-24 CALCGVARA
+24 GVARA

-45 SVALMRGIAQ
+45 SVSLLRGIAQ

-87 LAREGITRESLFDAC
+87 LAREGITQQSLFDAC

-130 SASPDKRLA
+130 SASPDKRLV

-169 QQAQTYNPFAS
+169 QQAYNPFAS
-180 LSVSAP
+180 LSAPAPQVTRPRTIASPAAIPAAP
-186 PVTRA
+186 P
-191 RTISPASPPAPPQG
+191 PG

-225 AKPTQVFDDGARVYV
+225 AKPTQVFDDGARIYV

-268 PYAVVTRPAQTLIFQ
+268 PYAVLTRPAQTLIFQ

-293 SAAAAGMTAQS
+293 GGAGAAGATAQAGTAPQPATTAAS
-304 RDGRHGDG
+304 
-312 RRIGPGI
+312 PASKKAT
-319 EETGRCGSECRDE
+319 ET
-332 HGRQHDSE
+332 
-340 THGLGRCA
+340 
-348 VVREYAVHVGNG
+348 
-360 GGLAF
+360 
-365 DREYS
+365 
-370 RHAADGHHVE
+370 AAR
-380 HAATRAGSSTGRGR
+380 AATNAAGKRTASTDALWYLNTPSTAGTASTTSTAEAANTPSTANLPATWPTAVTSATPPAATTQPPAATKSPSRA
-394 SAVARQRRRA
+394 SA
-404 VVHLEVTRV
+404 
-413 RSHAYRGDRFRAV
+413 
-426 RGSWDAPRFMTYP
+426 DALWYISK
-439 RR
+439 

>member
-1 MPRHTTRL
+1 M
-9 FGRHSLILASTIALA
+9 S
-24 CALCGVARA
+24 CALHGVARA

-45 SVALMRGIAQ
+45 SVSLMRGIAQ

-62 NAVNTNTNGTVD
+62 RAVNTNTNGTVD

-87 LAREGITRESLFDAC
+87 LAREGITRENLFDAC

-108 AWILSQNIRQLGPN
+108 AWILSQNIRQLGAN

-169 QQAQTYNPFAS
+169 QQAEAYNPFAS

-186 PVTRA
+186 QQVTRP
-191 RTISPASPPAPPQG
+191 RTISSAPPPPPPQG

-210 AGTYNFGWTVTGADQ
+210 AGSYNFGWTVTGADQ
-225 AKPTQVFDDGARVYV
+225 AKPTQVFDDGARIYV

-246 HVPAIFTETSAGRV
+246 HVPAIFTETSSGRV

-268 PYAVVTRPAQTLIFQ
+268 PYAVLTRPAQTLIFQ

-293 SAAAAGMTAQS
+293 SAGNGAGMTAQA
-304 RDGRHGDG
+304 G
-312 RRIGPGI
+312 
-319 EETGRCGSECRDE
+319 TGGAAPAAGSKKPAN
-332 HGRQHDSE
+332 
-340 THGLGRCA
+340 TA
-348 VVREYAVHVGNG
+348 TNT
-360 GGLAF
+360 
-365 DREYS
+365 
-370 RHAADGHHVE
+370 AANP
-380 HAATRAGSSTGRGR
+380 AATTATAAKRTASADALWYVNTPSTSGTTAASPSTANVPATLPTAITSNTPPPAPAQVPAAAAQPSRA
-394 SAVARQRRRA
+394 SA
-404 VVHLEVTRV
+404 
-413 RSHAYRGDRFRAV
+413 
-426 RGSWDAPRFMTYP
+426 DALWYISK
-439 RR
+439 

>member
-1 MPRHTTRL
+1 MPRHTTRPL
-9 FGRHSLILASTIALA
+9 SRDTLTLASTIALS

-45 SVALMRGIAQ
+45 SVSLMRGIAQ

-191 RTISPASPPAPPQG
+191 RTVSPAPPPPPQG

-225 AKPTQVFDDGARVYV
+225 AKPTQVFDDGARIYV

-293 SAAAAGMTAQS
+293 GAAAAGMTAQA
-304 RDGRHGDG
+304 GTAG
-312 RRIGPGI
+312 
-319 EETGRCGSECRDE
+319 
-332 HGRQHDSE
+332 
-340 THGLGRCA
+340 
-348 VVREYAVHVGNG
+348 
-360 GGLAF
+360 
-365 DREYS
+365 
-370 RHAADGHHVE
+370 
-380 HAATRAGSSTGRGR
+380 AATAGASASASASASKKSAGTAANTTTNAAANTAAKRTASADALWYVNTPSTSGTATASPSTANVPATLPTAVTSNTPPPAPAQAPAAAAQPSRV
-394 SAVARQRRRA
+394 SA
-404 VVHLEVTRV
+404 
-413 RSHAYRGDRFRAV
+413 
-426 RGSWDAPRFMTYP
+426 DALWYISK
-439 RR
+439 